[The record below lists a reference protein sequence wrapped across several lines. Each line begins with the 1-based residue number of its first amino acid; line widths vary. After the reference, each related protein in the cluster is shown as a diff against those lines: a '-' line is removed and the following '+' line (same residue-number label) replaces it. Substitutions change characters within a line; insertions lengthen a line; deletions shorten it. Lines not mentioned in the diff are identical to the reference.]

1 VIIFVVPLSAP
12 ALWAGAATVDVSGV
26 NVLQALSFMLLC
38 LTQPC
43 RNWLA
48 SEGGVSVDICI
59 G

>member
-38 LTQPC
+38 LTQP
-43 RNWLA
+43 L
-48 SEGGVSVDICI
+48 
-59 G
+59 